1 MTPTQSAHAQIAPI
15 AVIVAGLAATD
26 WYLDP
31 SRGLAWLMG
40 MGMMAT
46 AWLVAGL
53 AVRPGRI
60 SAQTEAQRGFLIL
73 SVVFAG
79 VMLAIAL
86 GMALAKRVGFE
97 SDEMGHRVFGVVCG
111 AFLVVMGNT
120 VPKVLGPLASKTC
133 SPARLQGLQRFAGWT
148 FVGGGLG
155 YLAAWIFLPI
165 SLAEPMATALCA
177 LAVIL
182 VAGRLT
188 WLFLSSRTSS
198 PPAAR

>member
-31 SRGLAWLMG
+31 ARGLIWLTG
-40 MGMMAT
+40 VGMMAA
-46 AWLVAGL
+46 AWLAAGL
-53 AVRPGRI
+53 AMRPRRI
-60 SAQTEAQRGFLIL
+60 CAQTDAQRGFLVL
-73 SVVFAG
+73 SVLFAG

-97 SDEMGHRVFGVVCG
+97 SDEMGHRIFGVICG
-111 AFLVVMGNT
+111 VFLVVMGNT
-120 VPKVLGPLASKTC
+120 IPKVLGPLAGKTC
-133 SPARLQGLQRFAGWT
+133 SPARLQSLQRFAGWT
-148 FVGGGLG
+148 FVGAGLG

-165 SLAEPMATALCA
+165 SLAEPMATAFCA
-177 LAVIL
+177 VAVIL

-188 WLFLSSRTSS
+188 WLILASRASA
-198 PPAAR
+198 PPAAH